1 MERARY
7 HQVALAIANAEDAE
21 SRAAASALAVSYY
34 AIEPP
39 VETVRERMALLK
51 HVLRTALERDAK

>member
-1 MERARY
+1 MERILY
-7 HQVALAIANAEDAE
+7 HQVASAIAKAEDAE
-21 SRAAASALAVSYY
+21 GRAAASAIASSYY

-51 HVLRTALERDAK
+51 DALITALERDAK